1 MFVKVNGKFYPE
13 CMIDGVSLVN
23 TPRCT
28 GRSMFYEKSG
38 LVHLANGKKI
48 EVEFVELL
56 RVMEQL
62 DMPICLVLG

>member
-1 MFVKVNGKFYPE
+1 MFVKVNGNFYPE
-13 CMIDGVSLVN
+13 WTIEGVSLIN

-28 GRSMFYEKSG
+28 RRSMFYEKSG
-38 LVHLANGKKI
+38 LVHLINGKEI

-62 DMPICLVLG
+62 DMPICLVLQ